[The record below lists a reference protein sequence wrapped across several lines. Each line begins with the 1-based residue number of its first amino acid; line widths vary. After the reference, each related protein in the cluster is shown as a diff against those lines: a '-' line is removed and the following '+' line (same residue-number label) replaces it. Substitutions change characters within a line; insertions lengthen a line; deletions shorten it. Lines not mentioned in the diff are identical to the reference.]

1 MSNKYET
8 GYGVKFGDKHSFRD
22 FGLYPKSKMIVNPPD
37 VREVYVEVAGAD
49 GDLDIT
55 EALTGRANYES
66 REGKFEFTVMD
77 RARWDTI
84 YSGLMNTLHGRKMR
98 VILDD
103 DPYYY
108 YYGRV
113 KIDSFKTNKRTGTI
127 TIEGYFE
134 PYKKWLIAKSY
145 EDWLWDPF
153 NFETDYAFNYG
164 NMLVDG
170 TLTVTLTGSR
180 MPVTPNISVSS
191 NMTVE
196 IDGTTYQLT
205 AGNNRI
211 VGLVLDDMHEYEA
224 TFTGNGTVSIEFEI
238 GSL

>member
-1 MSNKYET
+1 MSNKYINN
-8 GYGVKFGDKHSFRD
+8 YGVLFGDKHSFRD
-22 FGLYPKSKMIVNPPD
+22 FGLYPKSKMIVNPPE

-66 REGKFEFTVMD
+66 REGKFEFTVID
-77 RARWDTI
+77 RARWDSVYT
-84 YSGLMNTLHGRKMR
+84 SLMNTLHGRKMR

-113 KIDSFKTNKRTGTI
+113 KVDSFKTNKHTGTI
-127 TIEGYFE
+127 TVEGYFD
-134 PYKKWLIAKSY
+134 PYKKSLIANSL
-145 EDWLWDPF
+145 DWLWDPF
-153 NFETDYAFNYG
+153 NFETDYAMNYG
-164 NMLVDG
+164 DMTVDG
-170 TLTVTLTGSR
+170 TLSVTLVGSR
-180 MPVTPNISVSS
+180 MPVTPTIVVSS
-191 NMTVE
+191 NMSVE
-196 IDGTTYQLT
+196 IGGTTYQLT
-205 AGNNRI
+205 TGNNRI
-211 VGLVLDDMHEYEA
+211 AGLVLDDTVEYEL

>member
-8 GYGVKFGDKHSFRD
+8 EYGVMFGDKHSFRD

-77 RARWDTI
+77 RARWDAI

-98 VILDD
+98 VVLDE
-103 DPYYY
+103 DPYHY
-108 YYGRV
+108 YYGRIKV
-113 KIDSFKTNKRTGTI
+113 DSFKTNKHTATI
-127 TIEGYFE
+127 TIEGYFD
-134 PYKKWLIAKSY
+134 PYKKSLIANSL
-145 EDWLWDPF
+145 DWLWDPF
-153 NFETDYAFNYG
+153 NFETDYAMNYG
-164 NMLVDG
+164 DLAVDG
-170 TLTVTLTGSR
+170 SLSVTLVGSR

-196 IDGTTYQLT
+196 FDGTTYQLT
-205 AGNNRI
+205 TGDNRI
-211 VGLVLDDMHEYEA
+211 AGLVLDDTTEYELA
-224 TFTGNGTVSIEFEI
+224 FTGNGTVSIEYEI

>member
-8 GYGVKFGDKHSFRD
+8 EHGVLFGDKHSFRD
-22 FGLYPKSKMIVNPPD
+22 FGLYPKSKMIVNPPE
-37 VREVYVEVAGAD
+37 VREVYVEIAGAD

-66 REGKFEFTVMD
+66 REGKFEFTVID
-77 RARWDTI
+77 RAKWDSV

-113 KIDSFKTNKRTGTI
+113 KVDSFKTNKRTGTI
-127 TIEGYFE
+127 TVEGYFD
-134 PYKKWLIAKSY
+134 PYKKSRIANSL
-145 EDWLWDPF
+145 DWLWDPF

-164 NMLVDG
+164 SMTVDG
-170 TLTVTLTGSR
+170 TLAVTLAGSR

-205 AGNNRI
+205 TGDNRI
-211 VGLVLDDMHEYEA
+211 AGLVLDDTHEYEA

>member
-8 GYGVKFGDKHSFRD
+8 EYGVLFGDKHSFRD
-22 FGLYPKSKMIVNPPD
+22 FGLYPKSKMIVNPPE

-66 REGKFEFTVMD
+66 REGKFEFTIVD
-77 RARWDTI
+77 RAKWDSI
-84 YSGLMNTLHGRKMR
+84 YTSLMNTLHGRKMR
-98 VILDD
+98 VVLDD

-113 KIDSFKTNKRTGTI
+113 KVDSFKTNKHTGTI
-127 TIEGYFE
+127 TVEGYFD
-134 PYKKWLIAKSY
+134 PYKKSLIANSLQ
-145 EDWLWDPF
+145 WLWDPF
-153 NFETDYAFNYG
+153 NFETDAARDYAN
-164 NMLVDG
+164 LVVDG
-170 TLTVTLTGSR
+170 ALTTTVYGSR
-180 MPVTPNISVSS
+180 MPVTPVIEVSS
-191 NMTVE
+191 NMSVLFN
-196 IDGTTYQLT
+196 GTTYQLT
-205 AGNNRI
+205 TGRNRI
-211 VGLVLDDMHEYEA
+211 AGMVLVDQEYEM

>member
-8 GYGVKFGDKHSFRD
+8 EYGVMFGDKHSFRD

-77 RARWDTI
+77 RARWDAI
-84 YSGLMNTLHGRKMR
+84 YSGLMNMLHGRKMR
-98 VILDD
+98 VILDE

-113 KIDSFKTNKRTGTI
+113 KIDSFKTNKRTATI
-127 TIEGYFE
+127 TIEGYFD
-134 PYKKWLIAKSY
+134 PYKKSLIANSL
-145 EDWLWDPF
+145 DWLWDPF

-164 NMLVDG
+164 SMTVDG
-170 TLTVTLTGSR
+170 TLTVTLAGSR

-205 AGNNRI
+205 TGDNRI
-211 VGLVLDDMHEYEA
+211 AGLVLDDTHEYEA